1 MNQSSNRENE
11 LANKPV
17 GRLLWQLSLPA
28 IAAQVVNLLY
38 NLVDRMYIGHIPEEG
53 AMALTGVGV
62 SLPLIVLIMA
72 FASLASVGGAPR
84 AAIMMGRG
92 NKEEAEKILGNC
104 FSGLTI
110 TAIVL
115 TAVVLLFGRKA
126 LLMFGASEETIGYAW
141 DYMSIYAVG
150 TIAVQYS
157 IGLNPFITTQGYSRI
172 SMFTVLV
179 GAVFNIILD
188 PLFIF
193 AFDMGVKGAAL
204 ATVISQAA
212 SAVWIFLFL
221 TGKKTQLKIRRQ
233 NLLIRASVYLPCVA
247 LGLATFVMQSTESLL
262 SISFNSSLLRY
273 GGDVAVGA
281 MTILTSVMN
290 FTLMPLQGL
299 TQGAQPIISYN
310 FGAGNTQRVG
320 RCYKLLL
327 IVCFAYSTLVWLA
340 GMCVPQMFAA
350 VFTDDPALTQMT
362 VHALRIYM
370 AVIFMFGLQMGCQQ
384 TFVAMG
390 NAKTSLFLALLRK
403 VFLLI
408 PLIFIL
414 PVFLGN
420 KVDAVLLAEP
430 VSDFI
435 AVCVTCTLSFRS
447 MRSYLRKAEERKLL
461 DKKI

>member
-1 MNQSSNRENE
+1 MMQTSSREND

-38 NLVDRMYIGHIPEEG
+38 NLVDRMYIGHIPDEG

-62 SLPLIVLIMA
+62 ALPLIVLVMA

-92 NKEEAEKILGNC
+92 KKEEAENILGNC
-104 FSGLTI
+104 FSGLSI
-110 TAIVL
+110 TALIL
-115 TAVVLLFGRKA
+115 TAVLLLFGRNA
-126 LLMFGASEETIGYAW
+126 LLMFGASEETISYAW
-141 DYMSIYAVG
+141 DYMAIYAVG
-150 TIAVQYS
+150 TIAVQYT

-172 SMFTVLV
+172 SMYTVLI
-179 GAVFNIILD
+179 GAGLNILLD

-204 ATVISQAA
+204 ATVISQAV
-212 SAVWIFLFL
+212 SAAWILMFL
-221 TGKKTQLKIRRQ
+221 TGKKTTLRIRRS
-233 NLLIRASVYLPCVA
+233 NLRIRPAVYLPCVA

-310 FGAGNTQRVG
+310 FGAGNKQRVG

-327 IVCFAYSTLVWLA
+327 VICFSYSTLVWLA

-350 VFTDDPALTQMT
+350 IFTSDTALTQVT

-370 AVIFMFGLQMGCQQ
+370 AVIFMFGLQIACQQ
-384 TFVAMG
+384 TFVSMG

-414 PVFLGN
+414 PHFLTN

-430 VSDFI
+430 VSDFV
-435 AVCVTCTLSFRS
+435 AVCVTCTLSFRAMS
-447 MRSYLRKAEERKLL
+447 RYLRKKESE
-461 DKKI
+461 

>member
-1 MNQSSNRENE
+1 MNHTSDREND

-38 NLVDRMYIGHIPEEG
+38 NLVDRMYIGHIPQEG
-53 AMALTGVGV
+53 AKALTGVGV
-62 SLPLIVLIMA
+62 ALPLIVLVMA

-92 NKEEAEKILGNC
+92 KKEEAEKILGNC
-104 FSGLTI
+104 FAGLS
-110 TAIVL
+110 L
-115 TAVVLLFGRKA
+115 TAVILTALLMLFGRKA

-141 DYMSIYAVG
+141 DYMSIYAAG
-150 TIAVQYS
+150 TIAVQYT

-172 SMFTVLV
+172 SMCTVLI
-179 GAVFNIILD
+179 GAVLNILLD

-193 AFDMGVKGAAL
+193 VLDMGVKGAAL
-204 ATVISQAA
+204 ATVISQAV
-212 SAVWIFLFL
+212 SAGWIMVFLC
-221 TGKKTQLKIRRQ
+221 GPKTTLKIRRQ
-233 NLLIRASVYLPCVA
+233 NLKIQRSVYLPCVA

-310 FGAGNTQRVG
+310 YGAGSKQRVG

-327 IVCFAYSTLVWLA
+327 IICFSYSTVIWLA
-340 GMCVPQMFAA
+340 GMCAPQLFAA
-350 VFTDDPALTQMT
+350 IFTSDAVLTQAT
-362 VHALRIYM
+362 IHALRIYM
-370 AVIFMFGLQMGCQQ
+370 AVIFMFGLQIGCQQ
-384 TFVAMG
+384 TFVSMG

-414 PVFLGN
+414 PHFFEN

-430 VSDFI
+430 VSDFV

-447 MRSYLRKAEERKLL
+447 MGRYLQKAESE
-461 DKKI
+461 